1 MFRPL
6 SLAQP
11 KEERKFLS
19 GLVLIAPALPF
30 FGFGVSWKKNPPTP
44 P

>member
-1 MFRPL
+1 MVVIRL

-11 KEERKFLS
+11 KEGRKFWS

-30 FGFGVSWKKNPPTP
+30 FAFSVS
-44 P
+44 

>member
-1 MFRPL
+1 MVVIRPL

-11 KEERKFLS
+11 KEERKFWS

-30 FGFGVSWKKNPPTP
+30 FAFSVSWKG
-44 P
+44 